1 MKGKRFTEEQMIG
14 ILKELDAGLPLK
26 EVCRKHSV
34 SDATIYKWKAKLGG
48 MQVSDARRLR
58 AIEEE
63 NRKLKRVVADLT
75 LDNVV
80 LKDLVSKKW

>member
-14 ILKELDAGLPLK
+14 VIGELNAGMPVKEL
-26 EVCRKHSV
+26 CRQHAV
-34 SDATIYKWKAKLGG
+34 SGATIYKWKAKLGG

-80 LKDLVSKKW
+80 MKDLLRKKW